1 MGIDRS
7 EASFLISVMG
17 IGSIFGKIVLGYIS
31 DRPCINRLYLYNLC
45 IVVCGTS
52 KSYALN

>member
-17 IGSIFGKIVLGYIS
+17 IGSIFGKIVLGYLS

-52 KSYALN
+52 KS